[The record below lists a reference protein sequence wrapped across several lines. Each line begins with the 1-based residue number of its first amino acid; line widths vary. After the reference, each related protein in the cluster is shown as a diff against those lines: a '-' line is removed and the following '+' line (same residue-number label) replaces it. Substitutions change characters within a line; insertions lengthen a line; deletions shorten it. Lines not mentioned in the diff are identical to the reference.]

1 MLSVHG
7 FAVSNYHN
15 MVRMAL
21 MEKGVDF
28 RIVEAFPSQ
37 DDLFLGR
44 SPMGKV
50 PLLETPQGFLAE
62 TSVILEYIEDTVPG
76 PRLLPQDPFERARVR
91 QAMKMIELYI
101 ELPARRLLPGVLM
114 GGENPAQTVTEVEP
128 ALRKGVAAL
137 GRILDCGPFV
147 MGSDLSLADVIAAF
161 AFPVASMVTWSVYG
175 WHLAEAVPGLPA
187 TLASLGER
195 PSVRQLSAEADAGM
209 AAFRAR
215 LRARHAPSG

>member
-1 MLSVHG
+1 MQWSAEVGAVALEDLG
-7 FAVSNYHN
+7 FDVLDQTRNA
-15 MVRMAL
+15 
-21 MEKGVDF
+21 
-28 RIVEAFPSQ
+28 P
-37 DDLFLGR
+37 LG
-44 SPMGKV
+44 
-50 PLLETPQGFLAE
+50 L
-62 TSVILEYIEDTVPG
+62 
-76 PRLLPQDPFERARVR
+76 
-91 QAMKMIELYI
+91 
-101 ELPARRLLPGVLM
+101 
-114 GGENPAQTVTEVEP
+114 

-137 GRILDCGPFV
+137 CRILDCGPFV